1 VAEPGRY
8 RASPRWLATAAG
20 GLVFLTDTETGDI
33 QELNATGRMVYEA
46 AAAGASLPEAAA
58 LLAQRF
64 PGVPRAEAE
73 RDAGELVAELLR
85 RGALGPR

>member
-1 VAEPGRY
+1 MAEPRY

-20 GLVFLTDTETGDI
+20 GLVFLTDTETGEI

-46 AAAGASLPEAAA
+46 AAAGATDAEVAR

-64 PGVPRAEAE
+64 PEVPRGEVE
-73 RDAGELVAELLR
+73 RDASGLLAELVR
-85 RGALGPR
+85 RGALGTA